1 MRHQRLHQTLGLR
14 PDERKALLAS
24 LATALAEHGRI
35 ETTIPKAKAAQRFV
49 ERLIT
54 VAKQKT
60 LHARRQ
66 LISELRSS
74 DATSVFMEEIAPSV
88 NGRKGGYTRI
98 IRYRRRIGDGVETAL
113 LEFTDQIKRR
123 EAEDPKKD
131 KKKKKVKASTEIE
144 EPEVTKKQKKQKPP
158 AEEKPEK
165 STESVQALEPA
176 KSAEEQPKEK
186 PKKGGFLGGLR
197 KFLKGED

>member
-1 MRHQRLHQTLGLR
+1 MRHQRLRQTLGLR
-14 PDERKALLAS
+14 PDERKAVLQS

-35 ETTIPKAKAAQRFV
+35 ETTVPKAKAAQRFI

-54 VAKQKT
+54 VAKQNT

-66 LISELRSS
+66 LISELRSPK
-74 DATSVFMEEIAPSV
+74 AAAIFIEEIAPST

-98 IRYRRRIGDGVETAL
+98 IRYRRRIGDGTETAL
-113 LEFTDQIKRR
+113 LEFSDQIKRR
-123 EAEDPKKD
+123 EAEEPKKE
-131 KKKKKVKASTEIE
+131 KKKKEKLTAQISES
-144 EPEVTKKQKKQKPP
+144 EVTKKQKKQKPAP
-158 AEEKPEK
+158 EEKSEK
-165 STESVQALEPA
+165 ISESIQ
-176 KSAEEQPKEK
+176 SAEPQKPVDEPTKEK